1 MCGSCTSAWGSPP
14 PSDGPGQWAI
24 IRWAI
29 GGEDKEIRSNE
40 WTDEDAGYRS
50 STDRGSQ
57 APAKDSWSPVSKD
70 VSAGLEVKPVW
81 DQPEATNKRQKWAD
95 PENATVQCAVREAHP
110 QPHQDKQWGYH

>member
-1 MCGSCTSAWGSPP
+1 MCGSCTSAWGSRLQVTAQVNEQ
-14 PSDGPGQWAI
+14 SFAET
-24 IRWAI
+24 I